1 MILKSYKHV
10 RTVHVQECVSH
21 TFHSHRVSVCDLPL
35 GVLSY
40 TLILATVSLR
50 DITEAQAAVKHVFS
64 GTRLRQL
71 AVLPQPRHF
80 GSWTVERERGGGGGA
95 TEEGNKDRR
104 KRILFESET

>member
-1 MILKSYKHV
+1 M
-10 RTVHVQECVSH
+10 SH

-40 TLILATVSLR
+40 TLVLATVSLR

-80 GSWTVERERGGGGGA
+80 GSWTVERKEGEEEVQQRKGTKTGETEYCLKVRRRGRERDMQG
-95 TEEGNKDRR
+95 EKRR
-104 KRILFESET
+104 NAYK